1 MTFEHLWLLL
11 LVFPP
16 VLWTM
21 FNSHR
26 SHGSKRVLLKAFG
39 TPILLLAFFL
49 PGFFPRGS
57 RAAATAL
64 ADALAGLSGKEL
76 GARMRVHL
84 MPKRRC
90 VET

>member
-1 MTFEHLWLLL
+1 MTIEHLWLLF

-26 SHGSKRVLLKAFG
+26 SRSREHVPLKAFG
-39 TPILLLAFFL
+39 TFILLLALFL
-49 PGFFPRGS
+49 PGFFPGGS

-64 ADALAGLSGKEL
+64 ADALAGLSGREL
-76 GARMRVHL
+76 STRIRVNP
-84 MPKRRC
+84 MPKR
-90 VET
+90 VGVN

>member
-26 SHGSKRVLLKAFG
+26 SHGSRRVLLKTVGAL
-39 TPILLLAFFL
+39 ILLLAFFL
-49 PGFFPRGS
+49 PGCFPRDA
-57 RAAATAL
+57 RAVANAL
-64 ADALAGLSGKEL
+64 ADALAGLSEKEL
-76 GARMRVHL
+76 
-84 MPKRRC
+84 KRCAPRATQAEFN
-90 VET
+90 V